1 MRFPTDFSKQ
11 EKVNLAELMNDLNV
25 ASICQGAQNVFGS
38 GVGQLDP
45 RDGVR
50 GMICANPD
58 SQVSAA
64 MRTIMELP
72 ILMAF
77 ARFSVSEYGNFKH
90 WRQPAN
96 AHREQVHGMLY
107 VEAHRLTPKWAAV

>member
-1 MRFPTDFSKQ
+1 MHQLIPTTSTTTQDLRPVKRVKVSPTTTFPLTGR
-11 EKVNLAELMNDLNV
+11 
-25 ASICQGAQNVFGS
+25 SIS

-50 GMICANPD
+50 GMICASPD

-72 ILMAF
+72 ILVAF

>member
-1 MRFPTDFSKQ
+1 
-11 EKVNLAELMNDLNV
+11 
-25 ASICQGAQNVFGS
+25 
-38 GVGQLDP
+38 
-45 RDGVR
+45 
-50 GMICANPD
+50 
-58 SQVSAA
+58 
-64 MRTIMELP
+64 MELP
-72 ILMAF
+72 ILVAF